1 MRQILAYRIAKKKI
15 IEKSRETLAGRL
27 CILRLYGL
35 SYRKDWAEKLGLEAQ
50 RKTAASICT
59 RERNCVKRA
68 SLSGKKSSPPSG

>member
-35 SYRKDWAEKLGLEAQ
+35 SYREKRRILDPEPLVFSMECLMKRKEKLL
-50 RKTAASICT
+50 
-59 RERNCVKRA
+59 
-68 SLSGKKSSPPSG
+68 PPSVRGRGTA